1 VREPGIWSNAW
12 RCERDGDVDPVT
24 PPVLPSH
31 EQLAAVLPAARIPFW
46 LPWPLPTGW
55 LATGL
60 SWAGDERT
68 GARAALLACGGPS
81 PLGGYAE
88 LVVIAEEPGVG
99 LGAHW
104 AGLPGLDPGRQL
116 ATGNPHAKVHVAGH
130 ATSLWCV
137 DGGGDSAVFVGE
149 ARGLWLWLVLWPGS
163 GGALVHDHLAL
174 VDLRDAPTDLQ
185 PPLGALSG
193 RLKEGLIKG

>member
-12 RCERDGDVDPVT
+12 RCERDGDVDPVSA
-24 PPVLPSH
+24 PVLPSH
-31 EQLAAVLPAARIPFW
+31 EQLAAVMAHARVPFW

-60 SWAGDERT
+60 SWAGDDRT

-81 PLGGYAE
+81 PLGGYSE
-88 LVVIAEEPGVG
+88 LLVIAEEPGVG

-116 ATGNPHAKVHVAGH
+116 AASGNAHAKVQAGGH
-130 ATSLWCV
+130 TTPLWCV
-137 DGGGDSAVFVGE
+137 DGAGDSAVFVGE

-163 GGALVHDHLAL
+163 SGALVHDSLAL
-174 VDLRDAPTDLQ
+174 VDLRDAPRDLQ
-185 PPLGALSG
+185 PPLGALST
-193 RLKEGLIKG
+193 RLRTS